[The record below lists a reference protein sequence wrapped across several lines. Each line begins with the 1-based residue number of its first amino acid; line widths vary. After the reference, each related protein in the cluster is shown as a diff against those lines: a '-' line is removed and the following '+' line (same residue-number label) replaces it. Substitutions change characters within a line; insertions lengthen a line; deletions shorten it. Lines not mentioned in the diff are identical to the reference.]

1 MKNLKSFENFD
12 YKGLG
17 TLSGMDH
24 PGSLRGWEKSS
35 VDSSSKAKDWWNGL
49 NPEEQQ
55 ALADEYF
62 PGALSLDR
70 DDIEEIFRNELNS
83 NEGKA
88 FKASRN
94 PFGDKTKEDKK
105 DQFRK
110 AVEDHIKDKGCKTK
124 KVGDDFEIHADGEH
138 VAQVMFRNDKV
149 TVKKQGNKFGKD
161 FEYNQLGKIKA
172 EITDIIK

>member
-1 MKNLKSFENFD
+1 MKNLKKFNEINLQGGNYENGDKHSYTEVDNLDKKYSFTKEQLYDFVCNFVGAAGFSIKDIETALDTFDFDFD
-12 YKGLG
+12 YS
-17 TLSGMDH
+17 TH
-24 PGSLRGWEKSS
+24 
-35 VDSSSKAKDWWNGL
+35 
-49 NPEEQQ
+49 
-55 ALADEYF
+55 
-62 PGALSLDR
+62 
-70 DDIEEIFRNELNS
+70 

-161 FEYNQLGKIKA
+161 FEYNQLGKIKS